1 MLNHKIQLS
10 ERKSSQE
17 RRNNEANRGIQ
28 VRDIIERKTLRA
40 QERRVWCA
48 RLERQELTDR
58 LIVSVCVCECEH
70 KRLLPFV
77 KNKYTWETPKG
88 ENLRLAAWG
97 AFLLLFMCFYDSISL
112 SLSYPQPISNN
123 FVYVCVFPCQKSR
136 QQAHKSAPLKRG
148 KLHHWATFLF
158 LRRISRAFVLC
169 AKSKCVY

>member
-1 MLNHKIQLS
+1 MKRIEGYRCEILL
-10 ERKSSQE
+10 RG
-17 RRNNEANRGIQ
+17 RRYALRRGECD
-28 VRDIIERKTLRA
+28 VRDSRGKS
-40 QERRVWCA
+40 W
-48 RLERQELTDR
+48 LTDW
-58 LIVSVCVCECEH
+58 LWVCVCECEH